1 MSLEEGTFFVYYR
14 VSDKTNGNLE
24 KSKEIY
30 VVEHKKRH
38 FKDLFI
44 FLVKK
49 SFVIR

>member
-1 MSLEEGTFFVYYR
+1 VSLEEGTVFVSFLI
-14 VSDKTNGNLE
+14 SDKKNGDLE
-24 KSKEIY
+24 KSKEIH